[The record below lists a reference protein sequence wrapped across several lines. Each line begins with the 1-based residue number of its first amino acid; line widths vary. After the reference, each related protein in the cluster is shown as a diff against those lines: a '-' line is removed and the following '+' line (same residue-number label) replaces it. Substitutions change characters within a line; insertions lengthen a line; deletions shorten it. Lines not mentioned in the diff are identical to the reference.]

1 MDCLVSLE
9 KGLEIIDKNI
19 NGLNYEIVDILESLN
34 RISFEDIYSEIN
46 IPPFNKSAMDGY
58 AIDTNDKSES
68 LEVIH
73 TVFAGDKSYEKLR
86 FGKVIKIMTGAEIPI
101 GANAVIKK
109 EDVIVKDNLISFNK
123 NIEIDEN
130 ICYLGEDILKGERIV
145 NQNKKLDYADIGLLA
160 SCGIKRLKVYRSPKI
175 ALITT
180 GDEVVDLNIKAL
192 DNGKIYNTN
201 KYSILSRLKELGFK
215 VDYINHLEDDSFN
228 IRKIIEELSIDYD
241 LIITTGGVSVG
252 DKDLII
258 KSLNYNNENILFWK
272 VDIKPGSSMAFS
284 KINNV
289 AIVSLSGNP
298 TAALTT
304 FELIVVPILNKFL
317 GGNRVDIIKEKAI
330 LKDNILNK
338 GGKIRF
344 LRGKAYIENSVQY
357 VELTQLKSGN
367 GIISSNRNSNCLIF
381 TKEKEKKQ
389 GDIIDIIKL

>member
-123 NIEIDEN
+123 NIEIDKN

-272 VDIKPGSSMAFS
+272 IDIKPGSSMAFS
-284 KINNV
+284 KINNS

-317 GGNRVDIIKEKAI
+317 GGKRVDIIKEKAI

-381 TKEKEKKQ
+381 TKEKEKKH